1 MERIT
6 FLRENAWRPESVL
19 IKKQRTW
26 EQTRQQ
32 FSRLIKYEPD
42 GHMMNRIM
50 EIFHKTEYAL
60 EADERIPRYIIRA
73 GVKLIKKEELSS
85 PG

>member
-1 MERIT
+1 
-6 FLRENAWRPESVL
+6 
-19 IKKQRTW
+19 
-26 EQTRQQ
+26 
-32 FSRLIKYEPD
+32 
-42 GHMMNRIM
+42 MMNRIM